1 MCFQSGKTKH
11 KIRQSNSSLDTATEG
26 DKHRV
31 GMGEGC
37 QTRMNKIVTRQLTAR
52 EAYGRLWHGWV
63 KKHWASLLL
72 SVGLMVIIALATAG
86 YAKFMEFSIG
96 GLEARDTD
104 VIFWAPVGIIGLT
117 LTRSICHY
125 TNVILQNRI
134 LSRVQADMQRE
145 MYDTLVDMDLAQ
157 LLSEAPA
164 AIAARFSADIEL
176 VRGATVAVFGSLR
189 DVLTLIATI
198 AVMLSID
205 WVMTLALVSIFALV
219 FIPVGFAGARIRSS
233 SKEIQQEI
241 GQMTSAINEG
251 LSGIRMV
258 RTYQL
263 ENTLKTTSNKSFERL
278 FDLRIAIV
286 KWQAALSPIVEALA
300 GVAVGVTLFFVGLRI
315 QTGAIDIAGMIGL
328 ITALGVLTNPG
339 RKLTQAF
346 AVGAQGIS
354 ALERV
359 YSFFDTKNTVIDGP
373 NIVKDGRAQG
383 EIIFDKVD
391 FIYPDGYQALK
402 DINLTIEAGKT
413 YAFVGRSGAGKT
425 TVFNLLP
432 RLFDTSNGVIQLDG
446 KDIKSLTLKSLRDQI
461 SLVSQDSILL
471 SGSVTQNI
479 GFGREG
485 ADEKA
490 CIKAAK
496 AAAAHGFITKLSKGY
511 DTMVEPSKATFS
523 GGERQRLSIAR
534 AIVRDA
540 PILLLD
546 EPTSALDAE
555 SEASIKAALDALSK
569 GRTTLVIAHRLS
581 TILHADQIVVMD
593 AGQIV
598 AQGTHDELLEQGG
611 LYADLFNL
619 QFDMSPSKEAGP
631 VHRGHKTRK
640 PAVGPVERIFR
651 MLGF

>member
-1 MCFQSGKTKH
+1 MS
-11 KIRQSNSSLDTATEG
+11 KIE
-26 DKHRV
+26 
-31 GMGEGC
+31 
-37 QTRMNKIVTRQLTAR
+37 TRKLTAR

-63 KKHWASLLL
+63 KKHWPLLML
-72 SVGLMVIIALATAG
+72 SAGLMLIIALATAG
-86 YAKFMEFSIG
+86 YAKFMEFAIG
-96 GLEARDTD
+96 GLEDRDMD
-104 VIFWAPVGIIGLT
+104 IIFWAPIVIIALT
-117 LTRSICHY
+117 LTRSISHY
-125 TNVILQNRI
+125 LNVLLQNRI

-145 MYDTLVDMDLAQ
+145 MYETLVDMDLAQ

-164 AIAARFSADIEL
+164 ALAARFSADIEV
-176 VRGATVAVFGSLR
+176 VRGATIAVFGSLR
-189 DVLTLIATI
+189 DVLTLIATV

-205 WVMTLALVSIFALV
+205 WAMTLALMAIFAL
-219 FIPVGFAGARIRSS
+219 IFAPIGLAGSRIRGA
-233 SKEIQQEI
+233 SKGIQQEI
-241 GQMTSAINEG
+241 AHMTASVNEG

-263 ENTLKTTSNKSFERL
+263 EDTLKTASTKSFERL
-278 FDLRIAIV
+278 FHLRLAIV
-286 KWQAALSPIVEALA
+286 KWQAALSPIVEALS
-300 GVAVGVTLFFVGLRI
+300 GIAVGATLFLMGLRI
-315 QTGAIDIAGMIGL
+315 QTGDIDIAGMIGL

-359 YSFFDTKNTVIDGP
+359 YGFFDTKNTVVDGP
-373 NIVKDGRAQG
+373 DHVPGGRAKGQ
-383 EIIFDKVD
+383 IIFDKVD
-391 FIYPDGYQALK
+391 FTYPDGYKALK
-402 DINLTIEAGKT
+402 DINLTIDAGKT

-425 TVFNLLP
+425 SIFNLLP
-432 RLFDTSNGVIQLDG
+432 RLFDASKGTIKLDG

-471 SGSVTQNI
+471 SGSVIQNI

-485 ADEKA
+485 ADDQA

-496 AAAAHGFITKLSKGY
+496 AAAAHGFISKLPKGY
-511 DTMVEPSKATFS
+511 ETIIEPSKATFS

-555 SEASIKAALDALSK
+555 SEASIKKALDALSE

-593 AGQIV
+593 AGKIV

-619 QFDMSPSKEAGP
+619 QFDMKAANDGRSR
-631 VHRGHKTRK
+631 RGGYQKRK
-640 PAVGPVERIFR
+640 LAVGPVERIIR
-651 MLGF
+651 MMGF

>member
-1 MCFQSGKTKH
+1 MSDIKTRK
-11 KIRQSNSSLDTATEG
+11 
-26 DKHRV
+26 
-31 GMGEGC
+31 
-37 QTRMNKIVTRQLTAR
+37 LTAR

-63 KKHWASLLL
+63 KKHWSLLIL
-72 SVGLMVIIALATAG
+72 SACLMIVIALATAG
-86 YAKFMEFSIG
+86 YAKFMEYAIG
-96 GLEARDTD
+96 GLEKRDMG
-104 VIFWAPVGIIGLT
+104 VIFWAPIVIIALT
-117 LTRSICHY
+117 LTRSISHY
-125 TNVILQNRI
+125 TNVLLQNRI

-145 MYDTLVDMDLAQ
+145 MYDTLVDMDLSQ

-164 AIAARFSADIEL
+164 ALAARFSADIEV
-176 VRGATVAVFGSLR
+176 VRGATIAVFGSLR
-189 DVLTLIATI
+189 DVLTLIATV

-205 WVMTLALVSIFALV
+205 WAMTLALMAIFAL
-219 FIPVGFAGARIRSS
+219 IFAPIGVAGSRIRGA
-233 SKEIQQEI
+233 SKDIQQEI
-241 GQMTSAINEG
+241 AHMTASVNEG

-263 ENTLKTTSNKSFERL
+263 EDTLKTTSTKSFERL
-278 FDLRIAIV
+278 YSLRLAIV
-286 KWQAALSPIVEALA
+286 KWQAALSPIVEALS
-300 GVAVGVTLFFVGLRI
+300 GIAVGATLFLVGMRI

-359 YSFFDTKNTVIDGP
+359 YGFFDTKNTIVDGP
-373 NIVKDGRAQG
+373 DIVEGGRAKG

-391 FIYPDGYQALK
+391 FTYPDGYKALK

-432 RLFDTSNGVIQLDG
+432 RLFDISSGSIKLDG

-471 SGSVTQNI
+471 SGSVIQNI

-485 ADEKA
+485 ADDEA

-496 AAAAHGFITKLSKGY
+496 AAAAHGFISKLPKGY
-511 DTMVEPSKATFS
+511 KTMIEPSKATFS

-555 SEASIKAALDALSK
+555 SEASIKKALDALSQ

-593 AGQIV
+593 AGKIV

-619 QFDMSPSKEAGP
+619 QFDMKAANDG
-631 VHRGHKTRK
+631 RLIRQGYQKRK
-640 PAVGPVERIFR
+640 LAVGPVERIIR

>member
-1 MCFQSGKTKH
+1 MAKVETKH
-11 KIRQSNSSLDTATEG
+11 LS
-26 DKHRV
+26 
-31 GMGEGC
+31 
-37 QTRMNKIVTRQLTAR
+37 AR

-63 KKHWASLLL
+63 KKHWPALLL
-72 SVGLMVIIALATAG
+72 STGFMVIIAFTTAG
-86 YAKFMEFSIG
+86 YAKFMEYAIG
-96 GLEARDTD
+96 GLEARDAD
-104 VIFWAPVGIIGLT
+104 IVFWAPAGIIALT

-125 TNVILQNRI
+125 SNVILQNRI

-157 LLSEAPA
+157 LLAEAPA
-164 AIAARFSADIEL
+164 AIAARFSADIAL
-176 VRGATVAVFGSLR
+176 VRVATLAVFGSLR
-189 DVLTLIATI
+189 DVLTLIATV

-205 WVMTLALVSIFALV
+205 WAMTLALMCIFGLV
-219 FIPVGFAGARIRSS
+219 FLPVGFAGSHIRKT
-233 SKEIQQEI
+233 SKDIQQEI
-241 GQMTSAINEG
+241 AQMTSSINEG

-263 ENTLKTTSNKSFERL
+263 EDTLKATSNKSFERL
-278 FDLRIAIV
+278 FHLQLAIV

-300 GVAVGVTLFFVGLRI
+300 GVAVGATLFLVALRI

-359 YSFFDTKNTVIDGP
+359 YGFFDIKNTVTDGP
-373 NIVKDGRAQG
+373 DIVEGGRATG
-383 EIIFDKVD
+383 KISFEDVD
-391 FIYPDGYQALK
+391 FTYPDGFQALK

-432 RLFDTSNGVIQLDG
+432 RLFDPSKGRIYLDG

-471 SGSVTQNI
+471 SGTVTDNI

-485 ADEKA
+485 ADKKA
-490 CIKAAK
+490 CVLAAK
-496 AAAAHGFITKLSKGY
+496 AAAAHGFISKLNDGY
-511 DTMVEPSKATFS
+511 DTIIEPAKATFS
-523 GGERQRLSIAR
+523 GGERQRLAIAR

-581 TILHADQIVVMD
+581 TILDADQIVVMD
-593 AGQIV
+593 EGRII
-598 AQGTHDELLEQGG
+598 AQGTHDELLQDGG

-619 QFDMSPSKEAGP
+619 QFDMSPGKNRHLKRRRD
-631 VHRGHKTRK
+631 VNRK
-640 PAVGPVERIFR
+640 PAVGPVERIIR
-651 MLGF
+651 MIGF

>member
-1 MCFQSGKTKH
+1 MINTHSKK
-11 KIRQSNSSLDTATEG
+11 
-26 DKHRV
+26 
-31 GMGEGC
+31 
-37 QTRMNKIVTRQLTAR
+37 LTGR

-63 KKHWASLLL
+63 KQHWRVLLL
-72 SVGLMVIIALATAG
+72 SAGLMVIIALTTAG
-86 YAKFMEFSIG
+86 YAKFMEFAIG
-96 GLEARDTD
+96 GMEARDAD
-104 VIFWAPVGIIGLT
+104 IVYWAPLGIIALT

-125 TNVILQNRI
+125 LNVTLQNRI

-145 MYDTLVDMDLAQ
+145 MYNTLVDMDLAQ
-157 LLSEAPA
+157 LLAEAPA
-164 AIAARFSADIEL
+164 AIAARFSGDIEL
-176 VRGATVAVFGSLR
+176 VRSATIAVFGSLR

-205 WVMTLALVSIFALV
+205 WAMTLALMCIFALIFV
-219 FIPVGFAGARIRSS
+219 PVGLAGSRIRTS

-241 GQMTSAINEG
+241 AQMTNSVNEG

-263 ENTLKTTSNKSFERL
+263 EDTLKQTSNKSFERL
-278 FDLRIAIV
+278 FNLRIVIV

-300 GVAVGVTLFFVGLRI
+300 GVAVGATLFLVALRI
-315 QTGAIDIAGMIGL
+315 QTGAINIAGMVGL

-346 AVGAQGIS
+346 AVGSQGIS

-359 YSFFDTKNTVIDGP
+359 YSFFDTKNTVTDGP
-373 NIVKDGRAQG
+373 NVVAGGRAKG
-383 EIIFDKVD
+383 KIAFDKVS
-391 FIYPDGYQALK
+391 FVYPDGYQALK
-402 DINLTIEAGKT
+402 DINLTIEAGKK

-432 RLFDTSNGVIQLDG
+432 RLFDTTKGSILLDG
-446 KDIKSLTLKSLRDQI
+446 KDIKTLTLKSLRDQI

-471 SGSVTQNI
+471 SGTVTQNI
-479 GFGREG
+479 GFGRKG
-485 ADEKA
+485 ASKEA

-496 AAAAHGFITKLSKGY
+496 AAAAHGFISKLKNGY
-511 DTMVEPSKATFS
+511 DTEIEPSKSTFS

-540 PILLLD
+540 PILVLD

-555 SEASIKAALDALSK
+555 SEASIRAALDGLSK
-569 GRTTLVIAHRLS
+569 NRTTLVIAHRLS
-581 TILHADQIVVMD
+581 TILDADQIVVMD
-593 AGQIV
+593 GGQIV
-598 AQGTHDELLEQGG
+598 AQGTHDELLVQGG
-611 LYADLFNL
+611 LYSDLFNL
-619 QFDMSPSKEAGP
+619 QFDMSPTSEN
-631 VHRGHKTRK
+631 GHKRQGVAIRK

-651 MLGF
+651 MLGI